1 MTTMTDQ
8 EIKDHAYECGFYG
21 TTFFH
26 LDQLTVEQ
34 RELWDAYFEEG
45 RSDERD
51 EAAAANADW
60 HTECSVYGYDD

>member
-8 EIKDHAYECGFYG
+8 EIKDHAYQCGFYG

-34 RELWDAYFEEG
+34 RELWDASFDEG
-45 RSDERD
+45 RSDEQRELWD
-51 EAAAANADW
+51 A
-60 HTECSVYGYDD
+60 ECSIYGYYD